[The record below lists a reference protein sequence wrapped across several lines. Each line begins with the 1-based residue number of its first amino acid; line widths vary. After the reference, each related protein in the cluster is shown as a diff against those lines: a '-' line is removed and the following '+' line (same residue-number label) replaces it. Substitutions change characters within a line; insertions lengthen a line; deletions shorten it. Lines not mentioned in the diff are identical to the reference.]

1 MRLDA
6 AGATPMLP
14 PRGGPDGHGP
24 PLLLG
29 PSARSR
35 GAGVARVGA
44 MTAPP
49 AAPVRP
55 IPAALHAG
63 PDVGVPT
70 RGAVL
75 VLAGGGYQGRSEHE
89 CVDVAAFLAR
99 HGVRAVWLDYPV
111 APARYPDALTEVLL
125 ALADLRGGRR
135 PGRPPVD
142 GPVAVL
148 GFSAGGHLAG
158 TAATATDAER
168 AHAAHRA
175 GVDPADIRRP
185 DAAVLCYPVVSMVDH
200 PHLGSRVHLIG
211 DAADDATARALS
223 VELRIDAA
231 TPPTFLWHTAQD
243 DSVGVE
249 HSLTA
254 VAALRRHGV
263 PAELHVYPHGGHG
276 LGLATD
282 EPGTR
287 EWTTPLLRWLAD
299 QGIGPT

>member
-1 MRLDA
+1 
-6 AGATPMLP
+6 MLP
-14 PRGGPDGHGP
+14 LRGGPDGHVRPCCLP
-24 PLLLG
+24 P
-29 PSARSR
+29 
-35 GAGVARVGA
+35 GAGAPGTAKVGA
-44 MTAPP
+44 VTAQP
-49 AAPVRP
+49 AASVPP
-55 IPAALHAG
+55 DLAALHVG
-63 PDVGVPT
+63 PDVDVPT

-75 VLAGGGYQGRSEHE
+75 VLAGGGYERRSEHE
-89 CVDVAAFLAR
+89 CVDVVAFLAR
-99 HGVRAVWLDYPV
+99 HGVRAAWLDYPV
-111 APARYPDALTEVLL
+111 APARYPDALDEVLL
-125 ALADLRGGRR
+125 ALADLRGGHR

-175 GVDPADIRRP
+175 GVAPADIRRP

-200 PHLGSRVHLIG
+200 PHLSSRVNLIG
-211 DAADDATARALS
+211 DATADAAARALS
-223 VELRIDAA
+223 VELRVDAA
-231 TPPTFLWHTAQD
+231 TPPMFLWHTAQD
-243 DSVGVE
+243 DAVGVE

-254 VAALRRHGV
+254 VAALRRHRV
-263 PAELHVYPHGGHG
+263 PAELHVYPHGRHG

-287 EWTTPLLRWLAD
+287 EWTGPLLRWLAD